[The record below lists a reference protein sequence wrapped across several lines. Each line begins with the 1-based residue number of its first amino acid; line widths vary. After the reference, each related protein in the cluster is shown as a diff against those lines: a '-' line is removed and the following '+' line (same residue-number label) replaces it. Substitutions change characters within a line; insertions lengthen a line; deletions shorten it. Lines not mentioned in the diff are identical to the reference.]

1 MYSPPI
7 FDAGEVLGILRIFGM
22 ETLPVA
28 SVAGG
33 SRLLEPV
40 TDRGSDCMSDE
51 GELGFRIDFSWNA
64 SKSELGERP
73 PGDGLSYGDRL
84 VMLLPPI
91 ERADE
96 YDPEVRMLSD
106 DAAERVL
113 WLGA

>member
-1 MYSPPI
+1 MYNPPI
-7 FDAGEVLGILRIFGM
+7 FDAEEALGTLRMVGM
-22 ETLPVA
+22 DTLPVA

-33 SRLLEPV
+33 SRVLDPV
-40 TDRGSDCMSDE
+40 TDLGSDCIRDA

-73 PGDGLSYGDRL
+73 PGDGRSYGERL

-91 ERADE
+91 ESADE
-96 YDPEVRMLSD
+96 YDPEVRMLRD

-113 WLGA
+113 